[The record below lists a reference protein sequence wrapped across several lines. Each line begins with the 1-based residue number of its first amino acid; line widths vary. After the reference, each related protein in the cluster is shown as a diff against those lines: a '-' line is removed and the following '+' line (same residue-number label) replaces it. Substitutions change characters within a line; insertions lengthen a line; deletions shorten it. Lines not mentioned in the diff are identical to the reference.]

1 MGLLV
6 GPWGAR
12 RRAAPPRE
20 PVETAPPPTQ
30 RQQTQLSCEQCG
42 AVLSYQPGTSQ
53 LTCQY
58 CGHSNPIVD
67 QPIEIVE
74 YDLYDALERGL
85 DQTPSEEAQ
94 VAKCTSCGAQF
105 TFERAK
111 HAGGCPFCGQQIVA
125 DTGTVRQIKPS
136 GVLPFALEER
146 AARERVQG
154 WLKGLWFA
162 PSKLKSFARTEGRLA
177 GMYLPYWTYDSH
189 TETDYVGQRGTIFVE
204 PMRVVRV
211 INGRRVAQTEMVQK
225 VRWQPVSG
233 RVRRYFNDVVVLGSH
248 TLPAWMTDRL
258 GPWDLQDLR
267 PYTPEYLTGFQS
279 EAYQVAL
286 GEGFEN
292 AKEKMRAALQVDVAA
307 DIGGDLQRIERM
319 EIRHLEPTFKHIL
332 LPAWLGAFRYGGKAY
347 HLCVNG
353 RTGLVQGERPYS
365 AWKIAFAVLLVA
377 ILLGLFLYAYGGQ
390 LQ

>member
-1 MGLLV
+1 MALRI

-12 RRAAPPRE
+12 PRAAPPRE
-20 PVETAPPPTQ
+20 PPRAAPAPTQ
-30 RQQTQLSCEQCG
+30 RQQTQLTCEQCA
-42 AVLSYQPGTSQ
+42 AVLSYAPGTSE

-74 YDLYDALERGL
+74 HDLYDALQRGL
-85 DQTPSEEAQ
+85 DQAPVDEAH

-105 TFERAK
+105 TFERAE
-111 HAGGCPFCGQQIVA
+111 HAGGCPFCGQPVVA
-125 DTGTVRQIKPS
+125 DTGTLRQIRPS
-136 GVLPFALEER
+136 AVLPFAIRQEE
-146 AARERVQG
+146 ARERVKG

-162 PSKLKSFARTEGRLA
+162 PSKLKDFGRTEGALA

-189 TETDYVGQRGTIFVE
+189 TETDYRGQRGTIYLE
-204 PMRVVRV
+204 PVRMVRVV
-211 INGRRVAQTEMVQK
+211 NGRRVADTQMVQK
-225 VRWQPVSG
+225 VRWQPVRG
-233 RVRRYFNDVVVLGSH
+233 RVRRHFDDVVVLGSRS
-248 TLPAWMTDRL
+248 LPAWITDRL
-258 GPWDLQDLR
+258 GPWDLHDLR

-292 AKEKMRAALQVDVAA
+292 AKEKMRAALQADVAA

-319 EIRHLEPTFKHIL
+319 EIRHDEPTFKHIL
-332 LPAWLGAFRYGGKAY
+332 LPAWLGAVRYGGKVY
-347 HLCVNG
+347 RLCVNG

-365 AWKIAFAVLLVA
+365 AWKIAFAVLLAA
-377 ILLGLFLYAYGGQ
+377 ILVGLFLYLYGGQ

>member
-1 MGLLV
+1 MALRL

-12 RRAAPPRE
+12 ARAETPRE
-20 PVETAPPPTQ
+20 PVRATRELTQ
-30 RQQTQLSCEQCG
+30 RQQTQLACEQCG
-42 AVLSYQPGTSQ
+42 AVLSYTPGTSQ

-67 QPIEIVE
+67 QPIEIIE

-85 DQTPSEEAQ
+85 DEAPVDEAQ

-105 TFERAK
+105 TFERAQ

-125 DTGTVRQIKPS
+125 DTGTLRQIRPS
-136 GVLPFALEER
+136 AVLPFAIRQED
-146 AARERVQG
+146 ARERVSS

-162 PSKLKSFARTEGRLA
+162 PSKLKDFARTDGALA

-189 TETDYVGQRGTIFVE
+189 TETDYVGQRGTIYVE
-204 PMRVVRV
+204 PVRVVRV
-211 INGRRVAQTEMVQK
+211 IQGRRVAQTEMVQK
-225 VRWQPVSG
+225 VRWEPTRG
-233 RVRRYFNDVVVLGSH
+233 HVRRYFNDVVVLGSR
-248 TLPAWMTDRL
+248 TLPAQVTDRL

-286 GEGFEN
+286 GAGFED
-292 AKEKMRAALQVDVAA
+292 AKEQMRAALQSDVAA

-319 EIRHLEPTFKHIL
+319 EISHREPTFKHIL
-332 LPAWLGAFRYGGKAY
+332 LPAWLGAFRYGGKVY
-347 HLCVNG
+347 RLCING

-365 AWKIAFAVLLVA
+365 AWKIAFVVLLVA
-377 ILLGLFLYAYGGQ
+377 ILLGLLLYAYGGQ